1 MPDRKKLLRQWRVA
15 QKKQYLLD
23 RNEIENLFSWLEE
36 RLDACGCDHT
46 LKHTCAWLNCH
57 KLVTSVGDILTE
69 IRDMGGYCD
78 CEVLM
83 NCYEDVF
90 D

>member
-1 MPDRKKLLRQWRVA
+1 MPDRKELLRQWRVA

-46 LKHTCAWLNCH
+46 
-57 KLVTSVGDILTE
+57 
-69 IRDMGGYCD
+69 
-78 CEVLM
+78 
-83 NCYEDVF
+83 
-90 D
+90 